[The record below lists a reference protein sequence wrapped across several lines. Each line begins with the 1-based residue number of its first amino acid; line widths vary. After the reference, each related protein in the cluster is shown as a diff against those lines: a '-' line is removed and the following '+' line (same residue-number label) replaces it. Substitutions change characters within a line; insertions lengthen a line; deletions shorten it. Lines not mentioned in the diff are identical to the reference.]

1 MPHSNTGI
9 KTTHITDATGNL
21 IAEYSYDAWGR
32 MRNPET
38 WECTIENNQLSI
50 AATTVTKCSPYSA

>member
-32 MRNPET
+32 MRDPET
-38 WECTIENNQLSI
+38 LQYPSED
-50 AATTVTKCSPYSA
+50 AATPGTNILRTSA